1 MPEPPVAELMHR
13 RVITAVPDT
22 PVKELAGLMI
32 TRDIDALPVIDP
44 TGRPVGVVTEGD
56 VLTKLEFRGGT
67 EYPPLLSSGRCRNR
81 WRKSA
86 GLTAGELMTS
96 PAVTVGEGEPLRV
109 AVRVL
114 ATQRLR
120 RVCVVSEGGHLVGML
135 TRQDAMRVFLRG
147 DGVIRSDVEREL
159 TELTEPAD
167 DDEANQVSVEIADG
181 VVTLSGTLSLRS
193 EAEHAGRLA
202 YQVPGVIGVHNNLRY
217 DIDDLVITGL

>member
-22 PVKELAGLMI
+22 PVKELAGIMI

-67 EYPPLLSSGRCRNR
+67 EYPPLLASGRCRNR

-86 GLTAGELMTS
+86 GLTAAELMTS

-120 RVCVVSEGGHLVGML
+120 RVCVVSERGHLVGML

-147 DGVIRSDVEREL
+147 DGVIRADVEREL
-159 TELTEPAD
+159 TELT
-167 DDEANQVSVEIADG
+167 DETNQVSVEIANG

-202 YQVPGVIGVHNNLRY
+202 YQVPGVIGVDNNLQY

>member
-1 MPEPPVAELMHR
+1 MEAEMPEPPVAELMHR

-22 PVKELAGLMI
+22 PVKELAGIMV

-44 TGRPVGVVTEGD
+44 TGRPLGVVTEAD

-86 GLTAGELMTS
+86 GLTAAELMTS
-96 PAVTVGEGEPLRV
+96 PAVTVGEGEPLHV
-109 AVRVL
+109 AVRML
-114 ATQRLR
+114 ATHRLR
-120 RVCVVSEGGHLVGML
+120 RVCVVSERGQLVGML

-147 DGVIRSDVEREL
+147 DGVIRAEVEREL
-159 TELTEPAD
+159 IELAD
-167 DDEANQVSVEIADG
+167 DADQVTVEIVDG

-193 EAEHAGRLA
+193 AAEHAGRLTH
-202 YQVPGVIGVHNNLRY
+202 QVLGVIGVRNNLHY